1 MLTVLGKHVGSD
13 HAHLAEKESYDGKL
27 EHYTHDQRQRH
38 KGRDVRIERDVAYNP
53 CRHAVSTEEAERNR
67 EQHEIGHQYA
77 KDKKQIDDASYLYE
91 VLALILIECGRYEVE

>member
-38 KGRDVRIERDVAYNP
+38 KGRDVRVKRNVTHNP
-53 CRHAVSTEEAERNR
+53 CRHAVGAEETERDR
-67 EQHEIGHQYA
+67 EQHEVRHQHA
-77 KDKKQIDDASYLYE
+77 KDKKYIDDASYL
-91 VLALILIECGRYEVE
+91 